1 MAICND
7 KNAYCH
13 QRRGKAAR
21 LTMASLSSAWAAC
34 AVLAVAGL
42 IVAPGAAAQDV
53 QSIQYASSDGK
64 MISAY
69 IAKPTAA
76 AKSPAVILVHDDL
89 GANKTF
95 QDLAR
100 QCAEAGF
107 VALVPNLP
115 SRSGKP
121 ALEPTDG
128 LQPRVTP
135 VSGLSARNTV
145 QDVEAAYA
153 FLKQDSAVDDSKV
166 SAVGVGWGAF
176 RVWRLAEDT
185 PTLYRAVVF
194 YGVTPYDQDQ
204 LRTIQVPV
212 LAHYA
217 EQDYL
222 ITVTALKT
230 KQLLGDKFTYHIY
243 PTVPGF
249 LGGGTGALMSQ
260 LSGTGQFFSMDGT
273 TPEVRMAAA
282 KQAWTRTIDFLRG
295 GPATKSSALRPS
307 EQYDTLTASR
317 FSRLPFR

>member
-1 MAICND
+1 
-7 KNAYCH
+7 
-13 QRRGKAAR
+13 
-21 LTMASLSSAWAAC
+21 
-34 AVLAVAGL
+34 
-42 IVAPGAAAQDV
+42 
-53 QSIQYASSDGK
+53 
-64 MISAY
+64 MISAN
-69 IAKPTAA
+69 IARPAGA

-100 QCAEAGF
+100 QFAEAGF

-115 SRSGKP
+115 SRSGKS

-128 LQPRVTP
+128 VQPRVTP
-135 VSGLSARNTV
+135 VSGLSARDTV

-153 FLKQDSAVDDSKV
+153 FLKQDSGVDDSKV
-166 SAVGVGWGAF
+166 SAAGVGWGAF

-212 LAHYA
+212 LGHYA

-222 ITVTALKT
+222 ITVTVLKT

-249 LGGGTGALMSQ
+249 LGGGSGALLSQ
-260 LSGTGQFFSMDGT
+260 QSGTGQFFSMDGT

-282 KQAWTRTIDFLRG
+282 KQSWTRTLDFLRG
-295 GPATKSSALRPS
+295 RAAAKPSAVRAGNSP
-307 EQYDTLTASR
+307 
-317 FSRLPFR
+317 

>member
-1 MAICND
+1 MATWTG
-7 KNAYCH
+7 KNSYRYRLT
-13 QRRGKAAR
+13 QRIAP
-21 LTMASLSSAWAAC
+21 LTMASLSSAAGTW
-34 AVLAVAGL
+34 AVLALVSL
-42 IVAPGAAAQDV
+42 IAAPRAAAQDV

-69 IAKPTAA
+69 IAKPTGG
-76 AKSPAVILVHDDL
+76 AKSAAVILVHDDL

-100 QCAEAGF
+100 QYAEAGF
-107 VALVPNLP
+107 VTLLPNLP
-115 SRSGKP
+115 SRSGKS

-153 FLKQDSAVDDSKV
+153 FLKQDSGVDDDKI

-194 YGVTPYDQDQ
+194 YGVVPYDQDQ
-204 LRTIQVPV
+204 LRTIKVPV

-249 LGGGTGALMSQ
+249 LGGGTGALLSQ
-260 LSGTGQFFSMDGT
+260 QSGTGQFFSMDGT
-273 TPEVRMAAA
+273 TPEVRANAAN
-282 KQAWTRTIDFLRG
+282 QAWTRTLDFLRG
-295 GPATKSSALRPS
+295 NATAAKTSSTSTQTGQR
-307 EQYDTLTASR
+307 
-317 FSRLPFR
+317 